1 MESEVI
7 ARTARPATVD
17 SLAGGLREL
26 GVEPGM
32 VLLVHSSL
40 SGLGWVAG
48 GAQAVVL
55 ALQEVVGP
63 EGTVVMPTHS
73 YLTDPATWDDPPV
86 PEGWWPVIRQHLP
99 AFDPALT
106 PTRGMGAI
114 VECFRRAPGVRRSG
128 HPSVSFAAWGRH
140 SQRVVADHAL
150 DDDLGEGSPLARVYE
165 LDGQVLLLGV
175 GHDNNTSLHLA
186 EYRAEFPG
194 RRWEGQGSP
203 VLVDGVRRW
212 VRYRNLVGDASDFE
226 RIGQD
231 FSAETGLEGRGPVGE
246 TEARLMGQR
255 AVVDYAVTWMEQH
268 RTGSVPGGAVGRPPR
283 HER

>member
-1 MESEVI
+1 MASQTRAMEHEVI
-7 ARTARPATVD
+7 ARTASPATVD
-17 SLAGGLREL
+17 LLVAELREL
-26 GVEPGM
+26 GVEPGT

-40 SGLGWVAG
+40 SQLGWVAG

-55 ALQEVVGP
+55 ALLEVVGP
-63 EGTVVMPTHS
+63 DGTLAMPTHS
-73 YLTDPATWDDPPV
+73 YLTDPATWHDPAV
-86 PEGWWPVIRQHLP
+86 PEGWWPAIRQQLP

-114 VECFRRAPGVRRSG
+114 VECFRHTPGVRRSG

-140 SQRVVADHAL
+140 SDTVVADHSL
-150 DDDLGEGSPLARVYE
+150 DDDLGEGSPLARVYD

-203 VLVDGVRRW
+203 VLVDGVRSW
-212 VRYRNLVGDASDFE
+212 VRYQNLVGDASDFE

-231 FSAETGLEGRGPVGE
+231 FAAETGLERRGPVGA
-246 TEARLMGQR
+246 TRARLMAQR
-255 AVVDYAVTWMEQH
+255 AVVDYAAAWMEQD
-268 RTGSVPGGAVGRPPR
+268 RTA
-283 HER
+283 

>member
-1 MESEVI
+1 MEREVI
-7 ARTARPATVD
+7 ARTTRPAAVS
-17 SLAGGLREL
+17 SLTGELREL
-26 GVEPGM
+26 GVEPGT

-40 SGLGWVAG
+40 SNLGWVAG
-48 GAQAVVL
+48 GAHTVVL
-55 ALQEVVGP
+55 ALMETVGP
-63 EGTVVMPTHS
+63 DGTLVMPTHS
-73 YLTDPATWDDPPV
+73 YLTDPATWYDPAV
-86 PEGWWPVIRQHLP
+86 PQVWWPVIQQHLP

-114 VECFRRAPGVRRSG
+114 VECFRHTPGVRRSA

-140 SQRVVADHAL
+140 SQMVVADHSL
-150 DDDLGEGSPLARVYE
+150 DEDLGEGSPLARVYD

-186 EYRAEFPG
+186 EYRANFPG

-203 VLVDGVRRW
+203 VLVDGMRRW

-231 FSAETGLEGRGPVGE
+231 FSAETGQEGRGPVGV
-246 TEARLMGQR
+246 TQARLMAQR

-268 RTGSVPGGAVGRPPR
+268 RIA
-283 HER
+283 

>member
-1 MESEVI
+1 MEHEVI
-7 ARTARPATVD
+7 ARTTSPATVD
-17 SLAGGLREL
+17 SLAAELGEL

-40 SGLGWVAG
+40 SHLGWVAG

-55 ALQEVVGP
+55 ALQEAVGP
-63 EGTVVMPTHS
+63 DGTLVMPTHS
-73 YLTDPATWDDPPV
+73 YLTDPATWHDPPV
-86 PEGWWPVIRQHLP
+86 PPAWWPVIRQHLP
-99 AFDPALT
+99 AFDPVLT

-114 VECFRRAPGVRRSG
+114 VECFRHTPGMQRSS

-140 SQRVVADHAL
+140 SETVVADHSL
-150 DDDLGEGSPLARVYE
+150 DDDLGEGSPLARVYD

-186 EYRAEFPG
+186 EYRAAFPG
-194 RRWEGQGSP
+194 RRWEDQGSP
-203 VLVDGVRRW
+203 ILVDGIRRW
-212 VRYRNLVGDASDFE
+212 VRYRKLAGDASDFE

-231 FSAETGLEGRGPVGE
+231 FAIETGPERRGPVGA
-246 TEARLMGQR
+246 TQARLMAQR

-268 RTGSVPGGAVGRPPR
+268 RTA
-283 HER
+283 

>member
-1 MESEVI
+1 MASQTRAMEHEVI
-7 ARTARPATVD
+7 ARTTRPATVG
-17 SLAGGLREL
+17 SLVAELHEL

-40 SGLGWVAG
+40 SHLGWVAG

-55 ALQEVVGP
+55 ALLEAVSP
-63 EGTVVMPTHS
+63 DGTVVMPTHS
-73 YLTDPATWDDPPV
+73 YLTDPATWHDPPL
-86 PEGWWPVIRQHLP
+86 PEAWWPMIREHLP

-106 PTRGMGAI
+106 PTRGMGVI
-114 VECFRRAPGVRRSG
+114 VECFRHTPGVRRSG

-140 SQRVVADHAL
+140 AEAVVADHSL
-150 DDDLGEGSPLARVYE
+150 DDDLGEGSPLARVYD
-165 LDGQVLLLGV
+165 LDGRVLLLGV

-186 EYRAEFPG
+186 EYRAGFPG
-194 RRWEGQGSP
+194 RRWESQGSP
-203 VLVDGVRRW
+203 VLVDGMRRW

-231 FSAETGLEGRGPVGE
+231 FASATGHERRGPVGA
-246 TEARLMGQR
+246 TQARLMAQR

-268 RTGSVPGGAVGRPPR
+268 RTA
-283 HER
+283 